1 MEPLYIFKVTL
12 ELTSAVPVNVGVE
25 SFESEVLTKELGG
38 SGAVV
43 SEDELE
49 LDPEL
54 PGTDDFP
61 ANVSIGINSMKLNV
75 DKKNTDL

>member
-1 MEPLYIFKVTL
+1 M
-12 ELTSAVPVNVGVE
+12 E
-25 SFESEVLTKELGG
+25 SFCCEVLVKELGA

-61 ANVSIGINSMKLNV
+61 ANVSIGINNMKLND